1 VAGLEPAFFHLTS
14 RENQIGGRLPRL
26 TRNAERKAWTRF
38 IDGDSAEDAL
48 TQNKYHA
55 ERSVV
60 NGRTFD
66 SGQEGNRAIELQWLE
81 KLGEITN
88 LQYQVS
94 YEVIPKQDGEG
105 AAYYRADFV
114 YFDKEGHLV
123 VEDAKGF
130 RTKEY
135 LLKRKLMLLV
145 HGIRIK
151 ETAPMKR
158 MPRKRFY
165 RTKKKG

>member
-1 VAGLEPAFFHLTS
+1 MTIIVSTYS
-14 RENQIGGRLPRL
+14 
-26 TRNAERKAWTRF
+26 
-38 IDGDSAEDAL
+38 D
-48 TQNKYHA
+48 
-55 ERSVV
+55 
-60 NGRTFD
+60 
-66 SGQEGNRAIELQWLE
+66 RAIELQWLE
-81 KLGEITN
+81 KLGEITS

-94 YEVIPKQDGEG
+94 YEVIPKQDGES

-114 YFDKEGHLV
+114 YLDKEGLLV

-151 ETAPMKR
+151 ETVPPKR
-158 MPRKRFY
+158 TSRRRSFKRK
-165 RTKKKG
+165 

>member
-1 VAGLEPAFFHLTS
+1 MP
-14 RENQIGGRLPRL
+14 PRSL
-26 TRNAERKAWTRF
+26 
-38 IDGDSAEDAL
+38 GS
-48 TQNKYHA
+48 
-55 ERSVV
+55 
-60 NGRTFD
+60 
-66 SGQEGNRAIELQWLE
+66 QWLE
-81 KLGEITN
+81 KLGEITS

-94 YEVIPKQDGEG
+94 YEVIPKQDGES

-114 YFDKEGHLV
+114 YLDKESQLV

-151 ETAPMKR
+151 ETALQQRARSRRSFKR
-158 MPRKRFY
+158 SK
-165 RTKKKG
+165 